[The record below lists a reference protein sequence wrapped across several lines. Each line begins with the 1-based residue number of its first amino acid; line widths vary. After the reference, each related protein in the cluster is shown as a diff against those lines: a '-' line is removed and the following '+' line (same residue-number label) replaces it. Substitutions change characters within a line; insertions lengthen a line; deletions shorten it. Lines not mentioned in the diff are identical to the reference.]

1 MRASSTSRRARWAAG
16 AAALAALLAPSLA
29 FSDDPGDL
37 RAEAERLRAENRGL
51 ASGAHEAL
59 LELYS
64 LETRLA
70 RAEARVAELERR
82 QDEVEEA
89 EDSAR
94 RGLAIARAGLAEA
107 ERRLASR
114 LQTLY
119 VEGDIDPLAVL
130 LGAESLDDALSALDG
145 LNRFA
150 ADDGQIVGQVRE
162 SRRTL
167 QGSLRELAERRA
179 ELARL
184 VAEAGATRS
193 SLAETHAE
201 RSAYLTGLREEQALN
216 ERRIA
221 GLVDQAAAA
230 EARSAEVSAPAPAVQ
245 AAPAPAPTPAA
256 SPAVTTVASP
266 SGSRMTVQST
276 GYCLRGT
283 TATGIPTGWGVVAVD
298 PAVIPLGTK
307 MFVPGYGEGVAADTG
322 SAVKGAI
329 IDVWFPSCAQA
340 LQWGRR
346 TVTITLY

>member
-1 MRASSTSRRARWAAG
+1 
-16 AAALAALLAPSLA
+16 
-29 FSDDPGDL
+29 
-37 RAEAERLRAENRGL
+37 
-51 ASGAHEAL
+51 
-59 LELYS
+59 
-64 LETRLA
+64 
-70 RAEARVAELERR
+70 VAELERR